1 MASKKKITTRR
12 TKGKARSQ
20 SKKVLRVS
28 ASGSPKKR
36 PQAGASARKKTL
48 AIKSTRPEQVTSLV
62 VKQRSVYQGN
72 QWWNWSVWIDAPEKH
87 LDQIQYVEYTLHPT
101 FAERVRRVT
110 DRSTRFCL
118 DSAGWGEFMI
128 GVKIQGRDGRS
139 FKRQHW
145 LTLDYPQETSKPSR
159 PEPNKRKERPT
170 VYISGSVSDINFTT
184 VLAKSLE
191 VQGFEVLKKE
201 DVSSELPW
209 DRGMT
214 VLIEQADLVV
224 VLISGSLTTWGIR
237 EIDAAL
243 SRKIP
248 IVPVVIGPVTLP
260 ENLQAFRA
268 ISLKDVSD
276 PVKIAPHV
284 SMQIK
289 EAIHR

>member
-28 ASGSPKKR
+28 ARGSPKKR

-118 DSAGWGEFMI
+118 DSAGWGEFVI

-214 VLIEQADLVV
+214 VLI
-224 VLISGSLTTWGIR
+224 
-237 EIDAAL
+237 
-243 SRKIP
+243 
-248 IVPVVIGPVTLP
+248 
-260 ENLQAFRA
+260 
-268 ISLKDVSD
+268 
-276 PVKIAPHV
+276 
-284 SMQIK
+284 
-289 EAIHR
+289 